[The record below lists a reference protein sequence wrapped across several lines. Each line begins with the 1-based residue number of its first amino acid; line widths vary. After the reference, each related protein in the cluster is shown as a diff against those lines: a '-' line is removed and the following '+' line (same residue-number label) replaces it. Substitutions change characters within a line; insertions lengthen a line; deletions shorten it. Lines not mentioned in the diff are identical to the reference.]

1 MEYYNQG
8 TSFEN
13 GKFMHTITYHTLSD
27 QQLTA
32 TQHHAIRALL
42 NAAFADEF
50 SDEDNDH
57 AAGGVR
63 VIAMDGDQIV
73 GHAALVARTITIA
86 GTPHT
91 VGYVEGVAV
100 WPSYQGQ
107 GIGAQIM
114 RQITDM
120 AQRDFDIAM
129 LSTGEIDFYAKF
141 GWQRFV
147 GQSFVDDHGM
157 IVRTADEDEGLM
169 VYTTR
174 PQINQ
179 PGVAWVCDWRTGD
192 VW

>member
-1 MEYYNQG
+1 M
-8 TSFEN
+8 
-13 GKFMHTITYHTLSD
+13 TIMYRTLSD
-27 QQLTA
+27 HQLTA

-42 NAAFADEF
+42 DEAFADEF

-63 VIAMDGDQIV
+63 VIAMNGDQIV
-73 GHAALVARTITIA
+73 GHAALVARSITIA

-100 WPSYQGQ
+100 LPSYQGQ

-120 AQRDFDIAM
+120 AQRDFVVNM
-129 LSTGEIDFYAKF
+129 LSTGEHDFYAKF

-147 GQSFVDDHGM
+147 GESFVDDHGT
-157 IVRTADEDEGLM
+157 ISRTAAEDEGLM
-169 VYTTR
+169 LLT
-174 PQINQ
+174 PLSHLNQ